1 MDSTAYFQNH
11 FHLNLLL
18 RASTLGKTIFQF
30 LIWKSV
36 IHFADALIGYNRFNN
51 FFLFNLGEIVMNAA
65 LLRDHSLFKDIKTIP

>member
-36 IHFADALIGYNRFNN
+36 IHFADALIGYNTFNN